1 MAFIQNIIDYIF
13 KNYDLS
19 KDIVEVVFPNKRA
32 SIHFKRQIVSQLS
45 KTSWIPITS
54 SVQQA
59 MEKWSGLH
67 LVDSLDVALE
77 LMSINDKDANNK
89 VLKQNFFGLASQMA
103 KDFDE
108 IDQYKVD
115 AKNLFESLNEVKIIE
130 NYTFSEYTLSNED
143 SYKAQSKYL
152 QFFSSLINYY
162 SALRLNLFSRKV
174 GYYGMITRCLS
185 ELPTDELVKRID
197 GKKIVF
203 AGFNALTT
211 TEEDVVVRLVENGNA
226 VMLWDLDEYY
236 INDKKQEAGRFAND
250 FFAKHRNLAGKK
262 DYDNEHHGISFIG
275 NALSTAEKEINVISV
290 SGSSVQANALQLM
303 MEKRENSVVVLADE
317 ALLIPTL
324 NSLPD
329 SVGEINVTMGY
340 PFANTPLYGF
350 IDQIFRFQY
359 SLSDSKIDLWPLAH
373 FCDADFIKLVFNGKD
388 YDSLMSWLKDKQ
400 SSSDLS
406 IHVKDF
412 SYIGISDDNQ
422 EDGAS
427 EDLARFLTLSST
439 KWIDSKDCI
448 ENLKSILRVSLQKI
462 KDESYFVKNQ
472 ISVAGKVLNK
482 VESLIKKYD
491 SVEILDLQMLI
502 LQIGREMSIAMKGE
516 ADGLQVMGLLE
527 TRNLDFDVVN
537 MLSVNEGVIPKNKN
551 SNSLIPYDVRKYYN
565 LPTYNQQQAVYA
577 YHFYR
582 LLHNAKKIN
591 LFYNS
596 LSDSSGLGEPSRFI
610 RQIEYE
616 LVKKNPK
623 VILQY
628 FQYKSPII
636 NLKSN
641 IISVDKDDTMLKKIT
656 KLSPTSISTY
666 LRCSLQYYWKY
677 IMNINCDEVNEEI
690 QMNVIGSIIH
700 NTLDEL
706 YRNFGNEIVTESK
719 FLEVRNQYL
728 DKCYQ
733 NALRNNNFRN
743 GLPKTG
749 FNSIIASVIDTMIS
763 RFLDNE
769 HNVIKENSLRIL
781 CTEKEL
787 SFHLN
792 NVELHGFADRIDL
805 LNDKLRVIDYKT
817 GSVNPYDVSIS
828 ANAKQ
833 LQDMHDKSIQL
844 IMYKYLFIK
853 MLNSNT
859 LGLDE
864 ALIAHIEEENIVPGI
879 IALQKMSNGV
889 FELKVNN
896 ADLANDFEA
905 QCDIMFEQLISD
917 IFDKNNPF
925 TQTDDTKVCGYCSFR
940 NICKRG

>member
-45 KTSWIPITS
+45 KTSWMPITS

-108 IDQYKVD
+108 IDQYNVD

-152 QFFSSLINYY
+152 HFFSSLINYY

-350 IDQIFRFQY
+350 IDQIFRFQH
-359 SLSDSKIDLWPLAH
+359 SLSDSKIDLWPLAS

-406 IHVKDF
+406 LHVKDF
-412 SYIGISDDNQ
+412 SSIGKSDDNQ

-427 EDLARFLTLSST
+427 EDLARFLALSST

-623 VILQY
+623 VKLQH

-719 FLEVRNQYL
+719 FLEVRSQYL

-769 HNVIKENSLRIL
+769 HNIVKENSLRIL

-853 MLNSNT
+853 MLNSNA

>member
-359 SLSDSKIDLWPLAH
+359 SLSDSKIDLWPLAS

-406 IHVKDF
+406 LHVKDF
-412 SYIGISDDNQ
+412 SSIGISDDNQ

-769 HNVIKENSLRIL
+769 HNIVKENSLRIL

-864 ALIAHIEEENIVPGI
+864 ALIAHIDEENIVPGI

>member
-45 KTSWIPITS
+45 KTSWMPITS

-89 VLKQNFFGLASQMA
+89 ILKQNFFGLASQMA

-250 FFAKHRNLAGKK
+250 FFAKHQNLAGKK

-350 IDQIFRFQY
+350 IDQIFRFQH
-359 SLSDSKIDLWPLAH
+359 SLSDSKIDLWPLAS

-406 IHVKDF
+406 LHVKDF
-412 SYIGISDDNQ
+412 SSIGISGDNQ

-623 VILQY
+623 VKLQH

-749 FNSIIASVIDTMIS
+749 FNNIIASVIDTMIS

-769 HNVIKENSLRIL
+769 HNIVKENSLRIL

-859 LGLDE
+859 LGFDE

-896 ADLANDFEA
+896 ADLSNDFEA

-925 TQTDDTKVCGYCSFR
+925 TQTDDIKVCGYCSFR

>member
-45 KTSWIPITS
+45 KTSWMPITS

-211 TEEDVVVRLVENGNA
+211 TEEDVVVRLVENGNV

-350 IDQIFRFQY
+350 IDQIFRFQH
-359 SLSDSKIDLWPLAH
+359 SLSDSKIDLWPLAS

-406 IHVKDF
+406 LHVKDF
-412 SYIGISDDNQ
+412 SSIGKSDDNQ

-427 EDLARFLTLSST
+427 EDLARFLALSST

-623 VILQY
+623 VKLQH

-719 FLEVRNQYL
+719 FLEVRSQYL

-769 HNVIKENSLRIL
+769 HNIVKENSLRIL

-853 MLNSNT
+853 MLNSNA

-925 TQTDDTKVCGYCSFR
+925 TQTDDTKVCGYCGFR

>member
-45 KTSWIPITS
+45 KTSWMPITS

-250 FFAKHRNLAGKK
+250 FFAKHQNLAGKK

-350 IDQIFRFQY
+350 IDQIFRFQH
-359 SLSDSKIDLWPLAH
+359 SLSDSKIDLWPLAS

-406 IHVKDF
+406 LHVKDF
-412 SYIGISDDNQ
+412 SSIGISDDNQ

-623 VILQY
+623 VKLQH

-769 HNVIKENSLRIL
+769 HNIVKENSLRIL

-925 TQTDDTKVCGYCSFR
+925 TQTDDIKVCGYCSFR

>member
-45 KTSWIPITS
+45 KTSWMPITS

-262 DYDNEHHGISFIG
+262 DCDNEHHGISFIG

-303 MEKRENSVVVLADE
+303 MEKSENSVVVLADE

-350 IDQIFRFQY
+350 IDQIFRFQH
-359 SLSDSKIDLWPLAH
+359 SLSDSKIDLWPLAS

-406 IHVKDF
+406 LHVKDF
-412 SYIGISDDNQ
+412 SSIGKSDDNQ

-623 VILQY
+623 VKLQH

-769 HNVIKENSLRIL
+769 HNIVKENSLRIL

-828 ANAKQ
+828 GNAKQ

-864 ALIAHIEEENIVPGI
+864 ALIAHIKEENIVPGI

>member
-262 DYDNEHHGISFIG
+262 DYDNENHGISFIG

-350 IDQIFRFQY
+350 IDQIFRFQH
-359 SLSDSKIDLWPLAH
+359 SLSDSKIDLWPLAS

-406 IHVKDF
+406 LHVKDF
-412 SYIGISDDNQ
+412 SSIGISDDNQ

-623 VILQY
+623 VKLQH

-769 HNVIKENSLRIL
+769 HNVVKENSLRIL

-925 TQTDDTKVCGYCSFR
+925 TQTDDTKVCGYCGFR

>member
-45 KTSWIPITS
+45 KTSWMPITS

-89 VLKQNFFGLASQMA
+89 ILKQNFFGLASQMA

-250 FFAKHRNLAGKK
+250 FFAKHQNLAGKK

-350 IDQIFRFQY
+350 IDQIFRFQH
-359 SLSDSKIDLWPLAH
+359 SLSDSKIDLWPLASL
-373 FCDADFIKLVFNGKD
+373 CDADFIKLVFNGKD

-400 SSSDLS
+400 LSSDLS
-406 IHVKDF
+406 LHVKDF
-412 SYIGISDDNQ
+412 SSIGKSDDNQ

-623 VILQY
+623 VKLQH

-769 HNVIKENSLRIL
+769 HNIVKENSLRIL

-925 TQTDDTKVCGYCSFR
+925 TQTDDIKVCGYCSFR

>member
-45 KTSWIPITS
+45 KTSWMPITS

-275 NALSTAEKEINVISV
+275 NALSTADKEINVISV

-350 IDQIFRFQY
+350 IDQIFRFQH
-359 SLSDSKIDLWPLAH
+359 SLSDSKIDLWPLAS

-406 IHVKDF
+406 LHVKDF
-412 SYIGISDDNQ
+412 SSIGISGDNQ

-527 TRNLDFDVVN
+527 TRNLDFEVVN

-623 VILQY
+623 VKLQH

-706 YRNFGNEIVTESK
+706 YRNFGNEVVTESK

-769 HNVIKENSLRIL
+769 HNIVKENSLRIL

-828 ANAKQ
+828 GNAQQ

-864 ALIAHIEEENIVPGI
+864 ALIAHIEQENIVPGI

>member
-45 KTSWIPITS
+45 KTSWMPITS

-250 FFAKHRNLAGKK
+250 FFAKHQNLAGKK

-303 MEKRENSVVVLADE
+303 MEKCENSVVVLADE

-350 IDQIFRFQY
+350 IDQIFRFQH
-359 SLSDSKIDLWPLAH
+359 SLSGSKIDLWPLAS

-406 IHVKDF
+406 LHVKDF
-412 SYIGISDDNQ
+412 SSMGISGDNQ

-623 VILQY
+623 VKLQH
-628 FQYKSPII
+628 FQYKSLII

-769 HNVIKENSLRIL
+769 HNIVKENSLRIL

-828 ANAKQ
+828 GNAKQ

-925 TQTDDTKVCGYCSFR
+925 TQTDDIKVCGYCSFR

>member
-45 KTSWIPITS
+45 KTSWMPITS

-350 IDQIFRFQY
+350 IDQIFRFQH
-359 SLSDSKIDLWPLAH
+359 SLSDSKIDLWPLAS

-406 IHVKDF
+406 LHVKDF
-412 SYIGISDDNQ
+412 SSKGISDDNQ
-422 EDGAS
+422 EDGVS

-623 VILQY
+623 VKLQH

-769 HNVIKENSLRIL
+769 HNIVKENSLRIL

-828 ANAKQ
+828 GNAKQ

-925 TQTDDTKVCGYCSFR
+925 TQTDDIKVCGYCSFR

>member
-769 HNVIKENSLRIL
+769 HNIVKENSLRIL

-828 ANAKQ
+828 GNAQQ

-864 ALIAHIEEENIVPGI
+864 ALIAHIDEENIVPGI

-925 TQTDDTKVCGYCSFR
+925 TQTDDIKVCGYCSFR

>member
-45 KTSWIPITS
+45 KTSWMPITS

-211 TEEDVVVRLVENGNA
+211 TEEDVVVRLVENGNV

-350 IDQIFRFQY
+350 IDQIFRFQH
-359 SLSDSKIDLWPLAH
+359 SLSDSKIDLWPLAS

-406 IHVKDF
+406 LHVKDF
-412 SYIGISDDNQ
+412 SSIGKSDDNQ

-427 EDLARFLTLSST
+427 EDLARFLALSST

-623 VILQY
+623 VKLQH

-719 FLEVRNQYL
+719 FLEVRSQYL

-769 HNVIKENSLRIL
+769 HNIVKENSLRIL

-828 ANAKQ
+828 GNAQQ

-853 MLNSNT
+853 MLNSNA

>member
-45 KTSWIPITS
+45 KTSWMPITS

-350 IDQIFRFQY
+350 IDQIFRFQH
-359 SLSDSKIDLWPLAH
+359 SLSDSKIDLWPLAS

-406 IHVKDF
+406 LHVKDF
-412 SYIGISDDNQ
+412 SSIGKSDDNQ

-623 VILQY
+623 VKLQH

-733 NALRNNNFRN
+733 NALRNNNFRK

-769 HNVIKENSLRIL
+769 HNIVKENSLRIL

-828 ANAKQ
+828 GNAKQ

-925 TQTDDTKVCGYCSFR
+925 TQTDDIKVCGYCSFR

>member
-45 KTSWIPITS
+45 KTSWMPITS

-250 FFAKHRNLAGKK
+250 FFAKHQNLAGKK

-350 IDQIFRFQY
+350 IDQIFRFQH
-359 SLSDSKIDLWPLAH
+359 SLSDSKIDLWPLAS

-406 IHVKDF
+406 LHVKDF
-412 SYIGISDDNQ
+412 SSIGISDDNQ

-623 VILQY
+623 VKLQH

-769 HNVIKENSLRIL
+769 HNIVKENSLRIL

-940 NICKRG
+940 DICKRG

>member
-45 KTSWIPITS
+45 KTSWMPITS

-89 VLKQNFFGLASQMA
+89 ILKQNFFGLASQMA

-211 TEEDVVVRLVENGNA
+211 TEEDVVVRLVENGNV

-350 IDQIFRFQY
+350 IDQIFRFQH
-359 SLSDSKIDLWPLAH
+359 SLSDSKIDLWPLAS

-406 IHVKDF
+406 LHVKDF
-412 SYIGISDDNQ
+412 SSIGKSDDNQ

-427 EDLARFLTLSST
+427 EDLARFLALSST

-623 VILQY
+623 VKLQH

-719 FLEVRNQYL
+719 FLEVRSQYL

-769 HNVIKENSLRIL
+769 HNIVKENSLRIL

-853 MLNSNT
+853 MLNSNA

-925 TQTDDTKVCGYCSFR
+925 TQTDDTKVCGYCGFR

>member
-45 KTSWIPITS
+45 KTSWMPITS
-54 SVQQA
+54 SIQQA

-250 FFAKHRNLAGKK
+250 FFAKHQNLAGKK

-350 IDQIFRFQY
+350 IDQIFRFQH
-359 SLSDSKIDLWPLAH
+359 SLSDSKIDLWPLAS

-400 SSSDLS
+400 LSSDLS
-406 IHVKDF
+406 LHVKDF
-412 SYIGISDDNQ
+412 SSIGKSDDNQ

-623 VILQY
+623 VKLQH

-706 YRNFGNEIVTESK
+706 YRNFGNEVVTESK

-769 HNVIKENSLRIL
+769 HNIVKENSLKIL

>member
-45 KTSWIPITS
+45 KTSWMPITS

-350 IDQIFRFQY
+350 IDQIFRFQH
-359 SLSDSKIDLWPLAH
+359 SLSDSKIDLWPLAS

-406 IHVKDF
+406 LHVKDF
-412 SYIGISDDNQ
+412 SSIGISDDNQ

-623 VILQY
+623 VKLQH

-769 HNVIKENSLRIL
+769 HNIVKENSLRIL

-896 ADLANDFEA
+896 ADLSNDFEA

>member
-45 KTSWIPITS
+45 KTSWMPITS

-250 FFAKHRNLAGKK
+250 FFAKHQNLAGKK

-350 IDQIFRFQY
+350 IDQIFRFQH
-359 SLSDSKIDLWPLAH
+359 SLSDSKIDLWPLAS

-406 IHVKDF
+406 FHVNDF
-412 SYIGISDDNQ
+412 SSIGISDDNQ

-623 VILQY
+623 VKLQH

-749 FNSIIASVIDTMIS
+749 FNRIIASE
-763 RFLDNE
+763 E
-769 HNVIKENSLRIL
+769 HSGLYVR
-781 CTEKEL
+781 
-787 SFHLN
+787 
-792 NVELHGFADRIDL
+792 HG
-805 LNDKLRVIDYKT
+805 
-817 GSVNPYDVSIS
+817 SIS
-828 ANAKQ
+828 
-833 LQDMHDKSIQL
+833 
-844 IMYKYLFIK
+844 
-853 MLNSNT
+853 T
-859 LGLDE
+859 
-864 ALIAHIEEENIVPGI
+864 
-879 IALQKMSNGV
+879 
-889 FELKVNN
+889 
-896 ADLANDFEA
+896 
-905 QCDIMFEQLISD
+905 
-917 IFDKNNPF
+917 
-925 TQTDDTKVCGYCSFR
+925 
-940 NICKRG
+940 

>member
-45 KTSWIPITS
+45 KTSWMPITS
-54 SVQQA
+54 SIQQA

-350 IDQIFRFQY
+350 IDQIFRFQH
-359 SLSDSKIDLWPLAH
+359 SLSDSKIDLWPLAS

-406 IHVKDF
+406 LHVKDF
-412 SYIGISDDNQ
+412 SSIGISDDNQ

-462 KDESYFVKNQ
+462 KDESCFVKNQ

-623 VILQY
+623 VKLQH

-769 HNVIKENSLRIL
+769 HNIVKENSLRIL

-859 LGLDE
+859 LGLEE
-864 ALIAHIEEENIVPGI
+864 ALIAHIEKENIVPGI

-905 QCDIMFEQLISD
+905 QCDIMFELLISD

-925 TQTDDTKVCGYCSFR
+925 TQTDDIKVCGYCSFR

>member
-45 KTSWIPITS
+45 KTSWMPITS

-350 IDQIFRFQY
+350 IDQIFRFQH
-359 SLSDSKIDLWPLAH
+359 SLSDSKIDLWPLAS

-406 IHVKDF
+406 LHVKDF
-412 SYIGISDDNQ
+412 SSIGKSDDNQ

-623 VILQY
+623 VKLQH

-769 HNVIKENSLRIL
+769 HNIVKENSLRIL

-828 ANAKQ
+828 GNAKQ

-864 ALIAHIEEENIVPGI
+864 ALIAHIKEENIVPGI

>member
-45 KTSWIPITS
+45 KTSWMPITS

-211 TEEDVVVRLVENGNA
+211 TEEDVVVRLVENGNV

-275 NALSTAEKEINVISV
+275 NALSTADKEINVISV

-350 IDQIFRFQY
+350 IDQIFRFQH
-359 SLSDSKIDLWPLAH
+359 SLSDSKIDLWPLAS

-406 IHVKDF
+406 LHVEDF
-412 SYIGISDDNQ
+412 SSIGISDDNQ

-623 VILQY
+623 VKLQH

-706 YRNFGNEIVTESK
+706 YRNFGNEVVTESK

-769 HNVIKENSLRIL
+769 HNIVKENSLRIL

-828 ANAKQ
+828 GNAQQ

-864 ALIAHIEEENIVPGI
+864 ALIAHIEQENIVPGI

>member
-45 KTSWIPITS
+45 KTSWMPITS

-115 AKNLFESLNEVKIIE
+115 AKNLFESLKEVKIIE

-350 IDQIFRFQY
+350 IDQIFRFQH
-359 SLSDSKIDLWPLAH
+359 SLSDSKIDLWPLAS

-406 IHVKDF
+406 LHVKDF
-412 SYIGISDDNQ
+412 SSIGKSDDNQ

-427 EDLARFLTLSST
+427 EDLARFLALSST

-623 VILQY
+623 VKLQH

-719 FLEVRNQYL
+719 FLEVRSQYL

-769 HNVIKENSLRIL
+769 HNIVKENSLRIL

-853 MLNSNT
+853 MLNSNA
-859 LGLDE
+859 LGLDG

-925 TQTDDTKVCGYCSFR
+925 TQTDDTKVCGYCGFR

>member
-45 KTSWIPITS
+45 KTSWMPITS

-350 IDQIFRFQY
+350 IDQIFRFQH
-359 SLSDSKIDLWPLAH
+359 SLSDSKIDLWPLAS

-406 IHVKDF
+406 LHVKDF
-412 SYIGISDDNQ
+412 SSIGKSDDNQ

-427 EDLARFLTLSST
+427 EDLARFLALSST

-623 VILQY
+623 VKLQH

-769 HNVIKENSLRIL
+769 HNIVKENSLRIL

-853 MLNSNT
+853 MLNSNA

-925 TQTDDTKVCGYCSFR
+925 TQTDDIKVCGYCSFR

>member
-350 IDQIFRFQY
+350 IDQIFRFQH
-359 SLSDSKIDLWPLAH
+359 SLSDSKIDLWPLAS

-406 IHVKDF
+406 LHVKDF
-412 SYIGISDDNQ
+412 SSIGISDDNQ

-623 VILQY
+623 VKLQH

-769 HNVIKENSLRIL
+769 HNIVKENSLRIL

-853 MLNSNT
+853 MLNSNA

>member
-45 KTSWIPITS
+45 KTSWMPITS
-54 SVQQA
+54 SIQQA

-108 IDQYKVD
+108 IDQYNVD

-162 SALRLNLFSRKV
+162 SSLRLNLFSRKV

-350 IDQIFRFQY
+350 IDQIFRFQH
-359 SLSDSKIDLWPLAH
+359 SLSDSKIDLWPLASL
-373 FCDADFIKLVFNGKD
+373 CDADFIKLVFNGKD

-406 IHVKDF
+406 LHVKDF
-412 SYIGISDDNQ
+412 SSIGKSDDNQ

-623 VILQY
+623 VKLQH

-769 HNVIKENSLRIL
+769 HNIVKENSLRIL

-828 ANAKQ
+828 GNAKQ

-925 TQTDDTKVCGYCSFR
+925 TQTDDIKVCGYCSFR

>member
-45 KTSWIPITS
+45 KTSWMPITS

-250 FFAKHRNLAGKK
+250 FFAKHQNLAGKK

-350 IDQIFRFQY
+350 IDQIFRFQH
-359 SLSDSKIDLWPLAH
+359 SLSDSKIDLWPLAS

-406 IHVKDF
+406 LHVKDF
-412 SYIGISDDNQ
+412 SSIGKSDDNQ

-623 VILQY
+623 VKLQH

-719 FLEVRNQYL
+719 FLEVRSQYL

-769 HNVIKENSLRIL
+769 HNIVKENSLRIL

-853 MLNSNT
+853 MLNSNA

-925 TQTDDTKVCGYCSFR
+925 TQTDDIKVCGYCSFR

>member
-45 KTSWIPITS
+45 KTSWMPITS

-275 NALSTAEKEINVISV
+275 NALSTADKEINVISV

-350 IDQIFRFQY
+350 IDQIFRFQH
-359 SLSDSKIDLWPLAH
+359 SLSDSKIDLWPLAS

-406 IHVKDF
+406 LHVKDF
-412 SYIGISDDNQ
+412 SSIGISGDNQ

-527 TRNLDFDVVN
+527 TRNLDFEVVN

-623 VILQY
+623 VKLQH

-769 HNVIKENSLRIL
+769 HNIVKENSLRIL

-828 ANAKQ
+828 GNAQQ

-864 ALIAHIEEENIVPGI
+864 ALIAHIEQENIVPGI

>member
-45 KTSWIPITS
+45 KTSWMPITS

-303 MEKRENSVVVLADE
+303 MEKHENSVVVLADE

-406 IHVKDF
+406 LHVKDF
-412 SYIGISDDNQ
+412 SSIGKSDDNQ

-623 VILQY
+623 VKLQH

-769 HNVIKENSLRIL
+769 HNIVKENSLRIL

-925 TQTDDTKVCGYCSFR
+925 TQTDDTKVCGYCGFR

>member
-45 KTSWIPITS
+45 KTSWMPITS

-211 TEEDVVVRLVENGNA
+211 TEEDVVVRLVENGNV

-275 NALSTAEKEINVISV
+275 NALSTADKEINVISV

-350 IDQIFRFQY
+350 IDQIFRFQH
-359 SLSDSKIDLWPLAH
+359 SLSDSKIDLWPLAS

-406 IHVKDF
+406 FHVKDF
-412 SYIGISDDNQ
+412 SSIGISDDNQ

-623 VILQY
+623 VKLQH

-719 FLEVRNQYL
+719 FLEVRSQYL

-769 HNVIKENSLRIL
+769 HNIVKENSLRIL

-853 MLNSNT
+853 MLNSNA

-925 TQTDDTKVCGYCSFR
+925 TQTDDTKVCGYCGFR

>member
-275 NALSTAEKEINVISV
+275 NALSTADKEINVISV

-350 IDQIFRFQY
+350 IDQIFRFQH
-359 SLSDSKIDLWPLAH
+359 SLSDSKIDLWPLAS

-406 IHVKDF
+406 LHVKDF
-412 SYIGISDDNQ
+412 SSIGISGDNQ

-527 TRNLDFDVVN
+527 TRNLDFEVVN

-623 VILQY
+623 VKLQH

-706 YRNFGNEIVTESK
+706 YRNFGNEVVTESK

-769 HNVIKENSLRIL
+769 HNIVKENSLRIL

-828 ANAKQ
+828 GNAQQ

-864 ALIAHIEEENIVPGI
+864 ALIAHIEQENIVPGI

>member
-45 KTSWIPITS
+45 KTSWMPITS

-350 IDQIFRFQY
+350 IDQIFRFQH
-359 SLSDSKIDLWPLAH
+359 SLSDSKIDLWPLAS

-406 IHVKDF
+406 FHVNDF
-412 SYIGISDDNQ
+412 SSIGISDDNQ

-623 VILQY
+623 VKLQH

-769 HNVIKENSLRIL
+769 HNIVKENSLRIL

-828 ANAKQ
+828 GNAQQ

-925 TQTDDTKVCGYCSFR
+925 TQTDDIKVCGYCSFR

>member
-19 KDIVEVVFPNKRA
+19 KDMVEVVFPNKRA

-45 KTSWIPITS
+45 KTSWMPITS

-262 DYDNEHHGISFIG
+262 DYDNENHGISFIG

-350 IDQIFRFQY
+350 IDQIFRFQH
-359 SLSDSKIDLWPLAH
+359 SLSGSKIDLWPLAS

-406 IHVKDF
+406 LHVKDF
-412 SYIGISDDNQ
+412 SSIGKSDDNQ

-623 VILQY
+623 VKLQH

-719 FLEVRNQYL
+719 FLEVRSQYL

-769 HNVIKENSLRIL
+769 HNIVKENSLRIL

-853 MLNSNT
+853 MLNSNA

-925 TQTDDTKVCGYCSFR
+925 TQTDDIKVCGYCSFR

>member
-45 KTSWIPITS
+45 KTSWMPITS

-350 IDQIFRFQY
+350 IDQIFRFQH
-359 SLSDSKIDLWPLAH
+359 SLSDSKIDLWPLAS

-406 IHVKDF
+406 LHVKDF
-412 SYIGISDDNQ
+412 SSIGISDDNQ
-422 EDGAS
+422 EDRAS

-623 VILQY
+623 VKLQH

-769 HNVIKENSLRIL
+769 HNIVKENILRIL

-828 ANAKQ
+828 GNAQQ

-925 TQTDDTKVCGYCSFR
+925 TQTDDIKVCGYCSFR

>member
-45 KTSWIPITS
+45 KTSWMPITS

-275 NALSTAEKEINVISV
+275 NALSTADKEINVISV

-350 IDQIFRFQY
+350 IDQIFRFQH
-359 SLSDSKIDLWPLAH
+359 SLSDSKIDLWPLAS

-406 IHVKDF
+406 FHVNDF
-412 SYIGISDDNQ
+412 SSIGISDDNQ

-623 VILQY
+623 VKLQH

-769 HNVIKENSLRIL
+769 HNIVKENSLRIL

-925 TQTDDTKVCGYCSFR
+925 TQTDDIKVCGYCSFR

>member
-45 KTSWIPITS
+45 KTSWMPITS
-54 SVQQA
+54 SIQQA

-250 FFAKHRNLAGKK
+250 FFAKHQNLAGKK

-350 IDQIFRFQY
+350 IDQIFRFQH
-359 SLSDSKIDLWPLAH
+359 SLSDSKIDLWPLAS

-406 IHVKDF
+406 LHVKDF
-412 SYIGISDDNQ
+412 SSIGISDDNQ

-623 VILQY
+623 VKLQH

-706 YRNFGNEIVTESK
+706 YRNFGNEVVTESK
-719 FLEVRNQYL
+719 FLEVRNHYL

-769 HNVIKENSLRIL
+769 HNIVKENSLRIL

-828 ANAKQ
+828 GNAQQ

-859 LGLDE
+859 LGFDK
-864 ALIAHIEEENIVPGI
+864 ALIAHIEKENIVPGI

>member
-45 KTSWIPITS
+45 KTSWMPITS
-54 SVQQA
+54 SIQQA

-350 IDQIFRFQY
+350 IDQIFRFQH
-359 SLSDSKIDLWPLAH
+359 SLSDSKIDLWPLAS

-406 IHVKDF
+406 LHVKDF
-412 SYIGISDDNQ
+412 SSIGISDDNQ

-623 VILQY
+623 VKLQH

-769 HNVIKENSLRIL
+769 HNIVKENSLRIL

-925 TQTDDTKVCGYCSFR
+925 TQTDDIKVCGYCSFR

>member
-45 KTSWIPITS
+45 KTSWMPITS

-185 ELPTDELVKRID
+185 ELPTDELIKRID

-350 IDQIFRFQY
+350 IDQIFRFQH
-359 SLSDSKIDLWPLAH
+359 SLSDSKIDLWPLAS

-406 IHVKDF
+406 LHVKDF
-412 SYIGISDDNQ
+412 SSIGISDDNQ

-623 VILQY
+623 VKLQH

-719 FLEVRNQYL
+719 FLEVRSQYL

-769 HNVIKENSLRIL
+769 HNIVKENSLRIL

-853 MLNSNT
+853 MLNSNA

-925 TQTDDTKVCGYCSFR
+925 TQTDDIKVCGYCSFR

>member
-45 KTSWIPITS
+45 KTSWMPITS
-54 SVQQA
+54 SIQQA

-350 IDQIFRFQY
+350 IDQIFRFQH
-359 SLSDSKIDLWPLAH
+359 SLSDSKIDLWPLAS

-406 IHVKDF
+406 LHVKDF
-412 SYIGISDDNQ
+412 SSIGKSDDNQ

-623 VILQY
+623 VKLQH

-769 HNVIKENSLRIL
+769 HNIVKENSLRIL

-925 TQTDDTKVCGYCSFR
+925 TQTDDTKVCGYCGFR